1 MSIQLH
7 PLFDKHFPVEAAFF
21 RYVENDGWAQ
31 HVSYDL
37 AGGEYDLGVDDLL
50 RVLEQD
56 QVTPVPRDLI
66 ESVREI
72 FTDPEKWTIE
82 EIARA
87 NRVLDRVAAFGDP
100 S

>member
-1 MSIQLH
+1 MSIRLH
-7 PLFDKHFPVEAAFF
+7 PLFDKHFPVEAAFL
-21 RYVENDGWAQ
+21 RYVDNGGWAQ
-31 HVSYDL
+31 HASYDM

-56 QVTPVPRDLI
+56 QITPVPRDLI

-87 NRVLDRVAAFGDP
+87 NRVLDKVAALGET